1 MRSSSLRLL
10 LSGCALLAL
19 AAPAFAQDAPIT
31 VDPPLNPPAGPARG
45 PLDGDVVEPARIH
58 PPAIVP
64 TEEPLPEAEPAAPAI
79 PAEWS
84 PVPVDALGQS
94 AYGLYLSG
102 RIAGFRGDGAEAA
115 RLLAESQLLTPEQ
128 PVLQSETFLT
138 SLFNGDLDTV
148 VRLTPSVEGTPE
160 LAEAGRLVSIVS
172 ALNHGQARSAWT
184 ALSAQPLGQP
194 FTPIG
199 LFIAPSLAAAAG
211 DWTAAL
217 KPVTAGPQDPSGLIL
232 RLQRAQLL
240 ENRRRYE
247 EADAEYKA
255 LIAIPN
261 GARLYSVD
269 YGEFLERRGRRDEAV
284 AQYRASLTGAAPD
297 PAALD
302 GLERVAARRR
312 PPSAPTPNDGVA
324 DALDFASIVAGERED
339 HKLTAIL
346 LRLAEALRPSD
357 MTILRLGIALAAD
370 GQEEPARQAFARV
383 GPDNDIVYAGAQ
395 FNMGLSF
402 QRADRVDEAL
412 AAFARADAAAPGQT
426 RITLALAGQLVSL
439 DRNEEALAILNRPDL
454 NTAEQSADIRFMRGA
469 VLEAMGRIEEAEGE
483 LWTALQAHPEN
494 PVLLNHLGYLWVDS
508 GRRVDQGA
516 EMIARAHAAD
526 PADGNIQDSL
536 GWAQY
541 RQGQYDVAVT
551 TLEEAV
557 AKEPAN
563 AEINDHLGDAYWQVG
578 RRREAEWQWT
588 RVLTLEPDAE
598 RRAEVEQKLSSGLSA
613 PTPVTGGRP

>member
-19 AAPAFAQDAPIT
+19 TSPAFAQDAPIV
-31 VDPPLNPPAGPARG
+31 VDPAPAAPAST
-45 PLDGDVVEPARIH
+45 PDLH
-58 PPAIVP
+58 PPAVVP
-64 TEEPLPEAEPAAPAI
+64 TDEPVAEPEAEPAAPPI
-79 PAEWS
+79 PAVWA
-84 PVPVDALGQS
+84 PVPVDEVGQS

-115 RLLAESQLLTPEQ
+115 RLLAESQVLTPEQ

-172 ALNHGQARSAWT
+172 ALEHGQARSAWT
-184 ALSAQPLGQP
+184 NLSSEPLGQP
-194 FTPIG
+194 FTAIG

-211 DWTAAL
+211 DWDTAL
-217 KPVTAGPQDPSGLIL
+217 KPVESGPQDPSGLIL

-240 ENRRRYE
+240 EGRRRYD

-255 LIAIPN
+255 LVAIPN
-261 GARLYSVD
+261 GARLYSVH

-284 AQYRASLTGAAPD
+284 AQYRASLTGPAPD

-302 GLERVAARRR
+302 GLERAAARRR
-312 PPSAPTPNDGVA
+312 PPPAPTPRDGVA

-346 LRLAEALRPSD
+346 LRLAEDLRPSD
-357 MTILRLGIALAAD
+357 MTTLRLGIALAAD
-370 GQEEPARQAFARV
+370 GQEAPARQAFARV
-383 GPDNDIVYAGAQ
+383 TPANDIIYAGSQ
-395 FNMGLSF
+395 YNTGLSF
-402 QRADRVDEAL
+402 QREERPEDAL
-412 AAFARADAAAPGQT
+412 AAFSRAEAAAPGQT
-426 RITLALAGQLVSL
+426 RITLALVGQLMAL
-439 DRNEEALAILNRPDL
+439 NRNDEALAILSRPDL
-454 NTAEQSADIRFMRGA
+454 NTADQSADVRFMRGA
-469 VLEAMGRIEEAEGE
+469 VLEAMGRVDEAEGE

-494 PVLLNHLGYLWVDS
+494 PILLNHLGYLWVDS
-508 GRRVDQGA
+508 GRRVEQGA

-578 RRREAEWQWT
+578 RRREAEWQWN

-598 RRAEVEQKLSSGLSA
+598 RRAEVEQKLSSGLTP